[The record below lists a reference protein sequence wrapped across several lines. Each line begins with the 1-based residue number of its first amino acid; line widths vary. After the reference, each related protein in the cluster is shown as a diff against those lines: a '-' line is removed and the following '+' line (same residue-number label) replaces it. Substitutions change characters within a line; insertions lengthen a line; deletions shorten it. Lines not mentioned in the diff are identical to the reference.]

1 MRHPWHIRAFYAA
14 AQKLYVILTRCLL
27 YSDRH
32 WSPFQGTPGRYAKE
46 PIMLAGLM
54 LIAIVLFYLLFGLLI
69 RFSERV
75 IHQQENGG

>member
-1 MRHPWHIRAFYAA
+1 
-14 AQKLYVILTRCLL
+14 
-27 YSDRH
+27 
-32 WSPFQGTPGRYAKE
+32 
-46 PIMLAGLM
+46 MLAGLM